1 MVYKLFILIFFLGI
15 KVGYT
20 NIIYDK
26 NDTIITEI
34 EMNNYKNALE
44 IIRNDPMIKN
54 DLVEWKLNEWV
65 DTNKCI

>member
-34 EMNNYKNALE
+34 EMNNYKNLY
-44 IIRNDPMIKN
+44 I
-54 DLVEWKLNEWV
+54 KLNY
-65 DTNKCI
+65 NIS